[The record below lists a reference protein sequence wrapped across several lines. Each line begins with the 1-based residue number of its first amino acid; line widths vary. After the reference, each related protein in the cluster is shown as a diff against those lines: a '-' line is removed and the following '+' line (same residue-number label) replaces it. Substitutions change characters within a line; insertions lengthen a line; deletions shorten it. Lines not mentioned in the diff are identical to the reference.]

1 MLILSDV
8 VSTRDVVR
16 RQGWLSSG
24 DGVGEVGAG
33 ESVAESSGAGVVGA
47 WV

>member
-8 VSTRDVVR
+8 VSTREVVR
-16 RQGWLSSG
+16 RQGWVSSG
-24 DGVGEVGAG
+24 CSVGVVGAG
-33 ESVAESSGAGVVGA
+33 ESVAVSSGAGVSGA